1 MTVKPLFK
9 INIKAKRTILEN
21 FAFSY
26 DVDTNHPEGIIDNN
40 HPVIKSFRSYHE
52 ALKDYFVG
60 IEDNFMHMI
69 WQNELYEEKGKEE
82 IQSAIIYQ
90 RCNPHGKEVA
100 IKIPKFTSEDV
111 ID

>member
-9 INIKAKRTILEN
+9 INIKAKRTILGN
-21 FAFSY
+21 FAFCY
-26 DVDTNHPEGIIDNN
+26 DVDTNHPDGIIDNN
-40 HPVIKSFRSYHE
+40 HPVIKSFRSYHH

-60 IEDNFMHMI
+60 IEDNFTHI
-69 WQNELYEEKGKEE
+69 ISQDEGKDEKT
-82 IQSAIIYQ
+82 IQTAIIYQ

>member
-1 MTVKPLFK
+1 MTGKPALT

-40 HPVIKSFRSYHE
+40 HPVIKSFRSYHH

-60 IEDNFMHMI
+60 IEDNFTHMI
-69 WQNELYEEKGKEE
+69 SQDEGKDEET
-82 IQSAIIYQ
+82 IQTAIIYQ

-100 IKIPKFTSEDV
+100 IKIPKITNVDLSY
-111 ID
+111 